1 MWNLKQH
8 QRGKIYIFKQL
19 TSANMVICREQL
31 ALLGKPPF
39 QQKQVYRRAAQTGPI
54 KIPAEYSGPTLLAL
68 SESCFLGSM
77 IM

>member
-1 MWNLKQH
+1 
-8 QRGKIYIFKQL
+8 
-19 TSANMVICREQL
+19 MVICREQL